1 MDKIKVINLV
11 PKFLAFY
18 EKAQASDADARWDLW
33 KEHYGFAAVPPG
45 DEGLKM
51 AREMLEAAW
60 SQYADVIPTL
70 ETWRPDEKG
79 IEEVLQKVKDVLG
92 CEEDVSITFLYFVG
106 AFDENPFV
114 APTGD
119 GGLAVCLPVEKGLS
133 DIVLAHELTHIV
145 HAKTANLSMAWERTI
160 GSTVFQEGLA
170 MHVSKAVVPGHADE
184 DYTEHKEGWLEATAA
199 KKSEILE
206 GILPYLEDSSA
217 EAVMK
222 FTFGSGET
230 GLEREAYYAGWVLVE
245 LLLNDG
251 VSFKEIAAIPEEEM
265 PELARENMERLLVTS

>member
-1 MDKIKVINLV
+1 MMNLV

-18 EKAQASDADARWDLW
+18 EKAQATDADARWALW
-33 KEHYGFAAVPPG
+33 EEHYNFAAVPPG
-45 DEGLKM
+45 DEGRKM

-60 SQYADVIPTL
+60 GQYADIIPTL
-70 ETWRPDEKG
+70 EAWTPDEKR
-79 IEEVLQKVKDVLG
+79 IKEILKTVKDVLG
-92 CEEDVSITFLYFVG
+92 CEEDVSITVLYFVG

-119 GGLAVCLPVEKGLS
+119 GGLAVCLPVEKGTS
-133 DIVLAHELTHIV
+133 EIVLAHELTHIV

-170 MHVSKAVVPGHADE
+170 MHISKAVVPGHADE
-184 DYTEHKEGWLEATAA
+184 DYAEHKEGWLEAAAA

-206 GILPYLEDSSA
+206 GILPYLEDSST
-217 EAVMK
+217 EVVMK
-222 FTFGSGET
+222 FTFGPGEA
-230 GLEREAYYAGWVLVE
+230 GIEREAYYAGWVLVE

-251 VSFKEIAAIPEEEM
+251 VSFQEIAAIPEEEM